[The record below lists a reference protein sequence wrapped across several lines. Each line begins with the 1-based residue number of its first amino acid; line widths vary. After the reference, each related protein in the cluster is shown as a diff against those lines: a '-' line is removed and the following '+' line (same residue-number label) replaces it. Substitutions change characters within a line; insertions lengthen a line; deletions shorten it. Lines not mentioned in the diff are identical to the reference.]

1 MSNDEFASVLNV
13 YRSALLEYKV
23 TGNVA
28 YKTAAENAKK
38 FLDTHI
44 ESIRSATT
52 QNAKYIDDFVKR
64 YKDTNPELIKMQEE
78 IKKARTKGPELQD
91 IYEGELK
98 EQKEPPVDETL
109 YYTKAAV
116 IGGLF
121 ALIAV
126 MSFL

>member
-1 MSNDEFASVLNV
+1 MSNDEFSKILEA
-13 YRSALLEYKV
+13 YRTSLLEYKV
-23 TGNVA
+23 TGNIA

-38 FLDTHI
+38 FLDSRI
-44 ESIRSATT
+44 ASIRGASV
-52 QNAKYIDDFVKR
+52 QNARFIDDFVKR
-64 YKDTNPELIKMQEE
+64 YKDTNPELVKMQAE
-78 IKKARTKGPELQD
+78 IKQVQKKGPELQD

-98 EQKEPPVDETL
+98 EQKEQPIDESL

-121 ALIAV
+121 ALVAV